1 MAATGETGTYV
12 TIVKEGTDATG
23 GKGETYEAVA
33 EEDTYLF
40 IVIGETCSS
49 KGERGDMC
57 SNGKWGVLC
66 R

>member
-1 MAATGETGTYV
+1 MICLVEAVAEEDTY
-12 TIVKEGTDATG
+12 ATG